1 VATMAVKITTLL
13 AAALLVATLCTPA
26 AALAARVSMPLSRQS
41 CFVRQHAFMADEA
54 AEAEANPAKVPKAPR
69 VVKPA
74 VPTMNKSDLVSRIA
88 TRTGVTKKVAND
100 VLSATM
106 ETIVDSVCEGNK
118 VMLVGFGSF
127 TPKSLPAR
135 EGRNPRTGEKL
146 QIQGT
151 RFRFEFSFSF
161 SRSSVLS
168 F

>member
-1 VATMAVKITTLL
+1 
-13 AAALLVATLCTPA
+13 
-26 AALAARVSMPLSRQS
+26 
-41 CFVRQHAFMADEA
+41 
-54 AEAEANPAKVPKAPR
+54 
-69 VVKPA
+69 
-74 VPTMNKSDLVSRIA
+74 MNKSDLVSRIA

-146 QIQGT
+146 QIQASRVPG
-151 RFRFEFSFSF
+151 FSVAKTFKD
-161 SRSSVLS
+161 RVNTTK
-168 F
+168 